1 MDSPLPPVTL
11 LFDLDTLEKMGLDQ
25 ALLSLR
31 QMGITTYAITRH
43 EIERLPSDETDCWL
57 AFGSISFIRAARR
70 HLTHQP
76 LAYYSDERFYLS
88 RYAHKLPSS
97 WMLNSGGFF
106 LPCAS
111 VLDQLPAIERWLD
124 GQAFFMRPDSGA
136 KVFTGQRIEYVDA
149 KRQIESLAR
158 VSSLTPDTM
167 VYLAPD
173 QPVEAEY
180 RIFIVNRK
188 VISGSFYSF
197 EETSSGAEIPN
208 NVLSLA
214 DDVARHAWQIDI
226 AYSCD
231 IALINGHPKVVELN
245 AGSTSGFYDSDS
257 MSIVLAMMDAAWLEY
272 QGELSI
278 ED

>member
-1 MDSPLPPVTL
+1 MDSPHAPVTL

-31 QMGITTYAITRH
+31 QMGITAYAITRH
-43 EIERLPSDETDCWL
+43 EIERLPNGETECWL

-70 HLTHQP
+70 HLSHQP

-97 WMLNSGGFF
+97 WMLNAGGFF

-111 VLDQLPAIERWLD
+111 VLDQLPAIERWLG
-124 GQAFFMRPDSGA
+124 GQAFFMRPDSGS
-136 KVFTGQRIEYVDA
+136 KVFTGQRIEYADA
-149 KRQIESLAR
+149 KRQIEALAR
-158 VSSLTPDTM
+158 VSSLTPDTV
-167 VYLAPD
+167 VYLAPE
-173 QPVEAEY
+173 QPIEAEY

-188 VISGSFYSF
+188 VIGGSFYSF
-197 EETSSGAEIPN
+197 DDPSSGAPIPDA
-208 NVLSLA
+208 VLRLA
-214 DDVARHAWQIDI
+214 EAVAKHAWQIDI

-231 IALINGHPKVVELN
+231 IALSNGRTKIVELN

-257 MSIVLAMMDAAWLEY
+257 KSIVLAMMESAWLEY
-272 QGELSI
+272 QGELSV